1 MQLADTDIV
10 ETKRKGFTDVVLSK
24 KEYEKLTVQA
34 DLKFSKSIIE
44 QADNVKKIAQML
56 PSMEQKKRFLDDE
69 IDIATDELNALN
81 KAKEQYGDS
90 LRNQAKYAKIEAENN
105 ALKQALNSIRQ
116 AIQREIQALEK
127 INHPIAAK
135 VKKSLERL
143 INKNE

>member
-1 MQLADTDIV
+1 MSRIN
-10 ETKRKGFTDVVLSK
+10 K
-24 KEYEKLTVQA
+24 
-34 DLKFSKSIIE
+34 
-44 QADNVKKIAQML
+44 
-56 PSMEQKKRFLDDE
+56 E
-69 IDIATDELNALN
+69 IDEYIAEIKKNLICSSSQKNTIINDLRNSIATDELNALN
-81 KAKEQYGDS
+81 KAKEQYGNS

-143 INKNE
+143 ISKNESQRNTDINRTER